1 MKHFFR
7 NNILAGVLVTV
18 PFALTLFVLFKLG
31 SWIIGLVSAAP
42 NRFIGSLLDQ
52 LNPLV
57 SQTII
62 FAIGLVGT
70 LLIVLIV
77 GAVAKNFL
85 GKKLVG
91 FGEYLIIKIPLAR
104 TIYIATKQVIE
115 TLFMGSGMRNLKRVA
130 MFEYPRKGIYSI
142 GFITS
147 TIEDGNHHNQSGR
160 KLVSIFV
167 PTTPN
172 PTSGYLVMVPE
183 DKLTKLDMPVAD
195 GIRFIISLGSVAPD
209 FAPDSMQLPPE
220 AAAALTAST
229 NPAPDQP
236 TSSSVDLSP

>member
-1 MKHFFR
+1 MKQFYSFFR

-18 PFALTLFVLFKLG
+18 PFALTIFVLFKLG

-77 GAVAKNFL
+77 GAIAKNFL
-85 GKKLVG
+85 GRKLVG

-115 TLFMGSGMRNLKRVA
+115 TLFMGTGMKNLKRVA

-142 GFITS
+142 GFVTS
-147 TIEDGNHHNQSGR
+147 TIEDGKHHNQSGR

-172 PTSGYLVMVPE
+172 PTSGYYIMLPE
-183 DKLTKLDMPVAD
+183 EDIKELSISVEDAF
-195 GIRFIISLGSVAPD
+195 RIIMSAGLA
-209 FAPDSMQLPPE
+209 
-220 AAAALTAST
+220 T
-229 NPAPDQP
+229 NNIEDAGQGKKD
-236 TSSSVDLSP
+236 T

>member
-1 MKHFFR
+1 MKHFYSFFR
-7 NNILAGVLVTV
+7 GNILAGVLVTV
-18 PFALTLFVLFKLG
+18 PFALTIFVLFKLG

-57 SQTII
+57 SQTIL
-62 FAIGLVGT
+62 FVIGLVGT
-70 LLIVLIV
+70 LLIVLVI
-77 GAVAKNFL
+77 GAIARNIL
-85 GKKLVG
+85 GRKLVG
-91 FGEYLIIKIPLAR
+91 FGEYLITQIPLAR

-115 TLFMGSGMRNLKRVA
+115 TLFMGRGMKNLSRVA

-147 TIEDGNHHNQSGR
+147 TIEDGQHHNLSGR

-172 PTSGYLVMVPE
+172 PTSGYYIMLPE
-183 DKLTKLDMPVAD
+183 EDIKELSISVEDAF
-195 GIRFIISLGSVAPD
+195 RIIMSAGLA
-209 FAPDSMQLPPE
+209 
-220 AAAALTAST
+220 T
-229 NPAPDQP
+229 NNIEDAGQSKKD
-236 TSSSVDLSP
+236 T